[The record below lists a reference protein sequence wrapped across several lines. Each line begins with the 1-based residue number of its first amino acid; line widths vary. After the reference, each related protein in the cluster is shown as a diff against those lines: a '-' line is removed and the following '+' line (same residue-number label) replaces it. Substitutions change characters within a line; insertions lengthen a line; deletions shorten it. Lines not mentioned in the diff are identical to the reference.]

1 MQLNDSDPVNLSAGA
16 AKRTAVVVRAA
27 ERTAKNER
35 GRNLRWPIPE
45 GGDSG
50 GYMVLFSVISYD
62 AAYGSALCQILYR
75 FCSQPLVPD
84 EDDDEQITIYDPMAC
99 MFDEAAADLVGRKG
113 WAAYMK
119 PTEDVDADQV
129 CVWAVFSLCCPP

>member
-1 MQLNDSDPVNLSAGA
+1 MLNDSDPVNLSAGA

-45 GGDSG
+45 DGDSG
-50 GYMVLFSVISYD
+50 GYLVLFEIVAVD
-62 AAYGSALCQILYR
+62 DAYGFAMCQILYR
-75 FCSQPLVPD
+75 FCSQAVVPD
-84 EDDDEQITIYDPMAC
+84 ETDEEMIQVWDPMGC
-99 MFDEAAADLVGRKG
+99 MLDEDAADLVGRKG

-119 PTEDVDADQV
+119 PSLTVDPYGD
-129 CVWAVFSLCCPP
+129 CIWAVFSLCCPP